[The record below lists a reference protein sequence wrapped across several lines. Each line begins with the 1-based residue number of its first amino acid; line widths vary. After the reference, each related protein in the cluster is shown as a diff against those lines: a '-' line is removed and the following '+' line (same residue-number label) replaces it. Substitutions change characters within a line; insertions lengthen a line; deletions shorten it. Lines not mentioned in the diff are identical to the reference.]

1 MQATRDCPLCKI
13 QWPTPHTSGFFW
25 AHIGGFFWEL
35 QCCINQAL
43 DTVGYEVEA
52 PGSIPRAKIQRQNC
66 LQITSMIKSGDNFG
80 SYPFCYGSVYQIWSS
95 VRGTPDSTPEIKI
108 SRCHHN
114 RDVLADN
121 STTSLVCVLRHFSL
135 CVSTDCYGSPWLSVR
150 HYGRTSF
157 CRAGSQYGI
166 LLTRNR
172 KCPSMVGYPGYSF
185 TPRLY
190 LNTSMPHAHPMHK
203 DCDSGLWWN
212 LEILISGVEPGNPRT
227 DAWLSTTPQRWRVSD
242 LIVYQICG

>member
-35 QCCINQAL
+35 QCCINPAL

-121 STTSLVCVLRHFSL
+121 WITSLVCVLRHFSSL
-135 CVSTDCYGSPWLSVR
+135 RPHWVLWVAIVERLSSWLYVVLPCWLIIRHPSRLEPEMPINGGVLRLFLYSWARPWCL
-150 HYGRTSF
+150 HAA
-157 CRAGSQYGI
+157 C
-166 LLTRNR
+166 
-172 KCPSMVGYPGYSF
+172 
-185 TPRLY
+185 TPR
-190 LNTSMPHAHPMHK
+190 P
-203 DCDSGLWWN
+203 
-212 LEILISGVEPGNPRT
+212 
-227 DAWLSTTPQRWRVSD
+227 
-242 LIVYQICG
+242 